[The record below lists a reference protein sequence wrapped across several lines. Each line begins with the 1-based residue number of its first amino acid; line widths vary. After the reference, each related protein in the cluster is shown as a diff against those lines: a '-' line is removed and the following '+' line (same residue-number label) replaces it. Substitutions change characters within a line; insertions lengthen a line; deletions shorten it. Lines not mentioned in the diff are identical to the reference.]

1 MSQTAR
7 FTPTPQVDTLIDL
20 ALSEDIGCG
29 DATSDALIPIG
40 ALAKM
45 SLVCREDIV
54 LCGVPVVMRVIQRFG
69 PMHVH
74 VDWAAEDGQRLVA
87 GSIIGTMRGLLSEM
101 LILERTLLNFLQRM
115 SGVSTL
121 TRRYVDAIAGTHA
134 RLVDTRK
141 TLPGY
146 RTLDK
151 YATRIGGATN
161 HRSSLDGGVLIK
173 DNHLRAAGGI
183 VQAIETARR
192 HVSHALR
199 IEVEVETMA
208 GLSAAIS
215 AGADVIM
222 LDNFRPEQVHEA
234 VLVANGR
241 VILEASG
248 GIVLSNVRQFAETGI
263 DLIAI
268 GALTHSAQAVD
279 IAAEVVYD

>member
-1 MSQTAR
+1 MSQVVR

-40 ALAKM
+40 ATAKM
-45 SLVCREDIV
+45 ELQCREELV
-54 LCGVPVVMRVIQRFG
+54 LCGRPLVMRVIQRFG
-69 PMHVH
+69 PTHVQ
-74 VDWAAEDGQRLVA
+74 VDWAAEDGQKLAPGTV
-87 GSIIGTMRGLLSEM
+87 IGTMRGLLSEM

-115 SGVSTL
+115 SGVATL
-121 TRRYVDAIAGTHA
+121 TRRYVEAIDGTNA

-173 DNHLRAAGGI
+173 DNHLRAAGG
-183 VQAIETARR
+183 VAGAIEAARR
-192 HVSHALR
+192 HASHALR
-199 IEVEVETMA
+199 IEVEVESLE
-208 GLSAAIS
+208 GLRAAID

-222 LDNFRPEQVHEA
+222 LDNFGPAQVRDA
-234 VLVANGR
+234 VALAEGR
-241 VILEASG
+241 AILEASG
-248 GIVLSNVRQFAETGI
+248 GIVLTNVRQFAETGI

-268 GALTHSAQAVD
+268 GALTHSAHAVD